1 MSTGSLTAQFE
12 RTDPFKVDTL
22 IAVAL
27 TALGWLQLLAI
38 TVMRPAGGPE
48 WVRNIPRPDMVGGA
62 SGLPSWLPYL
72 LVAGVFLPLIVRR
85 EIPWLS
91 LLLSGGFA
99 LAYALSPLP
108 PAITLLGPMIAMYSV
123 AAYAKQRHSGLA
135 TLLVVGLLVAAVIFA
150 FSGGWR
156 GAMEIIGAF
165 VMLVAAAFLGDTARS
180 RRAYVAEVEQRA
192 LAAEQA
198 REEETLRRLDEERIA
213 MAREVHDIVAHSL
226 SIVAV
231 QASAAET
238 LIDDDP
244 EQAKESIEHIRTTS
258 KEALGDLRSML
269 DVLRTGPGDAPLAPS
284 ADLTRLDQLITPVRE
299 AGLEV
304 TLDVQG
310 NVSAAPAY
318 ASVSAYRI
326 VQESLTNIV
335 RHADATS
342 VEIAIRA
349 TPRELALEITDDGRG
364 AEAPIGET
372 GEGHGIRGMSE
383 RVEALG
389 GEFEAGSVSQGSG
402 FRVAAA
408 IPLSG
413 GTS

>member
-22 IAVAL
+22 IAIAL
-27 TALGWLQLLAI
+27 TVLGWLQLLAI
-38 TVMRPAGGPE
+38 TFMRPSGGPE
-48 WVRNIPRPDMVGGA
+48 WVRRIPRPDMVGGA
-62 SGLPSWLPYL
+62 SDLPSWLPYL

-135 TLLVVGLLVAAVIFA
+135 TLLAAGLLVAAVVFA

-156 GAMEIIGAF
+156 GAMEIIGSF
-165 VMLVAAAFLGDTARS
+165 VMLAAAAFLGDTARS
-180 RRAYVAEVEQRA
+180 RREYIAEVEQRA

-198 REEETLRRLDEERIA
+198 REEETLRRIDEERIA

-238 LIDDDP
+238 LVDDNP
-244 EQAKESIEHIRTTS
+244 EQAKESIEHIRATS
-258 KEALGDLRSML
+258 KEALGELRSML
-269 DVLRTGPGDAPLAPS
+269 DVLRTGSGDAPLAPS
-284 ADLTRLDQLITPVRE
+284 ADLTQLDQLITPVRE
-299 AGLEV
+299 AGLAV
-304 TLDVQG
+304 DLDIQG

-335 RHADATS
+335 RHANATS
-342 VEIAIRA
+342 VSITVRA
-349 TPRELALEITDDGRG
+349 TPRELTIQIADDGRG
-364 AEAPIGET
+364 ADAHWRLARATVFAE
-372 GEGHGIRGMSE
+372 
-383 RVEALG
+383 
-389 GEFEAGSVSQGSG
+389 
-402 FRVAAA
+402 
-408 IPLSG
+408 
-413 GTS
+413 